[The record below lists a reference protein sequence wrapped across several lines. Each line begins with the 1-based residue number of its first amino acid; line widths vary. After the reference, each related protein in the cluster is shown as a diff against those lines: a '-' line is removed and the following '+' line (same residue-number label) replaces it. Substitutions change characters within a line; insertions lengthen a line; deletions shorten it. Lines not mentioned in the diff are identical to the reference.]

1 MVEQNVGK
9 LVQNLRKNKMLG
21 EIKEVI
27 CVSKIPLSKD
37 WDNNIRECFV
47 DKEMDFKYP
56 NNINEFDGLLDY
68 FQRQKAPHKENYLG
82 PNIKLIRLIVMDDVW
97 GLADKSETFA
107 NFITVSGKFGLTCV
121 Y

>member
-9 LVQNLRKNKMLG
+9 LVQNLRKIKMLG
-21 EIKEVI
+21 KIKEVI

-56 NNINEFDGLLDY
+56 NNIDQFDGLLDY

-82 PNIKLIRLIVMDDVW
+82 PNIKLIRL
-97 GLADKSETFA
+97 ADKSETFA
-107 NFITVSGKFGLTCV
+107 NFLTVSGKFGLTCV